1 MIARIHGTVVEKYL
15 TQLVV
20 DCHGVGYAV
29 MVTVATAE
37 GAILNSPITL
47 ATYLAV
53 REDAMQ
59 LFGFSRTDEREL
71 FLQLI
76 GIPGIG
82 GKTAMGIL
90 SATTLGE
97 LRSAVATKNVAVLQR
112 LPGIGKKTAERLIV
126 ELQDKMPAG
135 FDVTAGTS
143 ERTADTVQADAI
155 AAMVA
160 LGYQKLKA
168 EKAVRFVAAEVTD
181 REWTADS
188 MLRAAL
194 KIMQ

>member
-1 MIARIHGTVVEKYL
+1 
-15 TQLVV
+15 
-20 DCHGVGYAV
+20 
-29 MVTVATAE
+29 
-37 GAILNSPITL
+37 
-47 ATYLAV
+47 
-53 REDAMQ
+53 
-59 LFGFSRTDEREL
+59 
-71 FLQLI
+71 
-76 GIPGIG
+76 
-82 GKTAMGIL
+82 
-90 SATTLGE
+90 
-97 LRSAVATKNVAVLQR
+97 VATKNVAVLQR

-135 FDVTAGTS
+135 FGVTAVTS

-160 LGYQKLKA
+160 LGYQKVKA